1 MEERT
6 HWRAG
11 RLLEKIETEKTDIVR
26 TEEELIGPACGGEDG
41 RLRPQRRH
49 RATVA
54 PAQPQQGANETT
66 LKRSQVGRGGG

>member
-11 RLLEKIETEKTDIVR
+11 RLFEKIEKEKTDMLH
-26 TEEELIGPACGGEDG
+26 TEEELIGPAGSGEDG
-41 RLRPQRRH
+41 RLRSQRRH

-54 PAQPQQGANETT
+54 PAQP
-66 LKRSQVGRGGG
+66 

>member
-11 RLLEKIETEKTDIVR
+11 RLFEKIEKEKTDMLR
-26 TEEELIGPACGGEDG
+26 TEEELIGPAGSGEDG

-54 PAQPQQGANETT
+54 PAQP
-66 LKRSQVGRGGG
+66 